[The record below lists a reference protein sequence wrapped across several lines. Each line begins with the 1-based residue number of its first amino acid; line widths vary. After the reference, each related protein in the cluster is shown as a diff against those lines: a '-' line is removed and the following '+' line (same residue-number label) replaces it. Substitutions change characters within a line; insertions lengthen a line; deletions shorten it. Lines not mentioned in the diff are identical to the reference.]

1 MRARY
6 RKKGRKMARP
16 SKAATVIELEK
27 KSHRTKKELAIRK
40 QSEAAGL
47 TGRKLKESPEVKAD
61 EDAHREF
68 LHVKTLMN
76 KIGKNDDI
84 YSNAINRYCMMMSE
98 CKGYDTLRKEFVEQ
112 LNELREKQSEIVE
125 EESNGAYYKML
136 RDMQSNILD
145 VDAKQNQKRQ
155 MLLTLE
161 KEFSMTLAA
170 SLRSTQK
177 KPETKADGLKR
188 GFANGL

>member
-1 MRARY
+1 
-6 RKKGRKMARP
+6 MARP
-16 SKAATVIELEK
+16 SKSANVIELEK

-61 EDAHREF
+61 PEAHREY
-68 LHVKTLMN
+68 LHVKTMMTR
-76 KIGKNDDI
+76 IGKNDDI
-84 YSNAINRYCMMMSE
+84 YSNAINRYCLMMSE
-98 CKGYDTLRKEFVEQ
+98 CKGYVTLRKEFVEQ
-112 LNELREKQSEIVE
+112 LNELREKQREIVE

-177 KPETKADGLKR
+177 KPETKADSLKR
-188 GFANGL
+188 SLSNGL